1 MKVAFLGT
9 NGWFSTK
16 TGSTPCILVESEK
29 YYIVLDAGEG
39 IYKLDNHIASGKPIF
54 LFLSHFHLDHTFGL
68 HILAKF
74 DLKQGIDIYGQPG
87 TKDTLA
93 SLIRHPFTA
102 PPSDL
107 RTKIRFHDI
116 NEGTHHVPFRVTC
129 RFLLHADPCFGYRI
143 EVDGKTIVY
152 CTDTGTCENS
162 FLLSQDADLLIHESA
177 AKSGGSVI
185 WPHTNPTQAAE
196 LAKKANVKKLVLV
209 HFDASIYT
217 RFDDRKEAQ
226 AEARRTFKN
235 TTSARD
241 GMVLE
246 L

>member
-1 MKVAFLGT
+1 MKITFLGT

-16 TGSTPCILVESEK
+16 TGSTLCVLVDTEK
-29 YYIVLDAGEG
+29 YYIVFDAGEG
-39 IYKLDNHIASGKPIF
+39 IYKLDNYINTDKPIY

-68 HILAKF
+68 HLLAKF

-87 TKDTLA
+87 TQDTLT
-93 SLIRHPFTA
+93 SLVRHPFTV
-102 PPSDL
+102 PLYDL
-107 RTKIRFHDI
+107 RTKIRIHDLA
-116 NEGTHHVPFRVTC
+116 EGTHELPFKVTC

-143 EVDGKTIVY
+143 ELDGKTVVY
-152 CTDTGTCENS
+152 CTDTGVCENS
-162 FLLSQDADLLIHESA
+162 LLLSKDADLLIHECA
-177 AKSGGSVI
+177 AKSGQKVL

-196 LAKKANVKKLVLV
+196 LAAKANVKKLVLV

-217 RFDDRKEAQ
+217 TLAERKQ
-226 AEARRTFKN
+226 AETEARKVFKN
-235 TTSARD
+235 TTAAKD